1 MLLVR
6 TLSGA
11 LQFSVSKKGWIVA
24 LVAYTLIKTII
35 ILYLV
40 IKGFGKDFVPR
51 GAFSAILNARLGN
64 GFVGVTGLF
73 VLLQYLLCVPIEIL
87 LSL

>member
-1 MLLVR
+1 MDGEDLLFSFNVIPSNAPAEEDVR
-6 TLSGA
+6 
-11 LQFSVSKKGWIVA
+11 
-24 LVAYTLIKTII
+24 
-35 ILYLV
+35 
-40 IKGFGKDFVPR
+40 KGFGKDFVLR

>member
-1 MLLVR
+1 MDGEDLV
-6 TLSGA
+6 
-11 LQFSVSKKGWIVA
+11 FSFN
-24 LVAYTLIKTII
+24 
-35 ILYLV
+35 V
-40 IKGFGKDFVPR
+40 IPSNAPAEDDVRKGFGKDFVPR